1 MFKATRRPLSS
12 TKAAAGRSRGGYM
25 KSEESSEQHERD
37 VAHLASLGY
46 KQQLTR
52 ALGLWSNF
60 AIGFT
65 YLSPLVGVYA
75 LFAYGLGVGGP
86 AMFWSMPIV
95 LAGQFLVVLT
105 FSEVASQYPL
115 AGGIYQWA
123 KRLVGERYAWL
134 AGWMY
139 TWALLITVASVAFSA
154 NPYAAQLFGYVND
167 SKSTVVTAIVIIMI
181 GAVINL
187 TGVRRLAVVANAG
200 FIAEIVGTVVFGA
213 WFLIHDHLHGLGAL
227 FHSYGAGGGNYTGAF
242 LAAALFSVWI
252 FYGFEACGDVA
263 EEVKDPSRKVPRAM
277 RMTLLM
283 GGIVSAFVTIAFILA
298 TPNFGAVISGKDPNP
313 IGTVFNEALGGF
325 GTKVALVFVLTAF
338 VSCTLAIQAAATR
351 LVFSYARDGMI
362 IGRKTLSRVSPR
374 FHMPPGAVAV
384 ATVIPA
390 AICFLPSA
398 TVARII
404 TFSVVGIYIGF
415 QSVVVASLVGRAK
428 GWKPAGAFTLGR
440 WGLPVNIVAL
450 VYGVGTM
457 VILSIKTPPNG
468 PGFFNRWLVPISVG
482 IVFAVGLLYM
492 GIFRPRPQISED
504 ARADVME
511 HELVRREEILTARPD
526 FLHHEAPAGGGE

>member
-1 MFKATRRPLSS
+1 MKES
-12 TKAAAGRSRGGYM
+12 TTDD
-25 KSEESSEQHERD
+25 QHQRD

-95 LAGQFLVVLT
+95 MVGQFFVVLT

-154 NPYAAQLFGYVND
+154 NPYAAQLFGYANT
-167 SKSTVVTAIVIIMI
+167 STSTIISAIVIICI
-181 GAVINL
+181 GAVVNL
-187 TGVRRLAVVANAG
+187 AGIRRLAFVANLG
-200 FIAEIVGTVVFGA
+200 FAAEIIGTVVFGA
-213 WFLIHDHLHGLGAL
+213 WFLIHDRHQSLGVL
-227 FHSYGAGGGNYTGAF
+227 FHSFGAGSGNYTGAF

-283 GGIVSAFVTIAFILA
+283 GGLVSAFVTLSFILA
-298 TPNFGAVISGKDPNP
+298 TPNFKDVISGKDANP
-313 IGTVFNEALGGF
+313 IGTIFVQGLGGF
-325 GTKVALVFVLTAF
+325 GTKIALIFVLTAF
-338 VSCTLAIQAAATR
+338 ISCTLAIQAAATR

-362 IGRKTLSRVSPR
+362 VGHRSLSKVSPR

-384 ATVIPA
+384 ATIIPA
-390 AICFLPSA
+390 IICFLPSA

-415 QSVVVASLVGRAK
+415 QSVVVASLYGRAK
-428 GWKPAGAFTLGR
+428 GWKPAGSFQLKR

-450 VYGVGTM
+450 VYGVATI
-457 VILSIKTPPNG
+457 VVLSIKTPPNG
-468 PGFFNRWLVPISVG
+468 PGFVNRWLVPISVG
-482 IVFAVGLLYM
+482 VVLAIGIVYLLV
-492 GIFRPRPQISED
+492 FRPKPHVRDD
-504 ARADVME
+504 AQADAME
-511 HELVRREEILTARPD
+511 RELVVHEEILTRRPE
-526 FLHHEAPAGGGE
+526 FGSSVGN

>member
-1 MFKATRRPLSS
+1 MSNEASS
-12 TKAAAGRSRGGYM
+12 
-25 KSEESSEQHERD
+25 QHERD

-75 LFAYGLGVGGP
+75 LFAYGLATGGP
-86 AMFWSMPIV
+86 VMFWSMPIV
-95 LAGQFLVVLT
+95 VAGQYLVMLT
-105 FSEVASQYPL
+105 FSEVSSQYPL

-123 KRLVGERYAWL
+123 KRLVGERYAWMS
-134 AGWMY
+134 GWMY

-154 NPYAAQLFGYVND
+154 NPYASQLFGYANT
-167 SKSTVVTAIVIIMI
+167 STSTIITAIVIIAL
-181 GAVINL
+181 GAVVNL

-200 FIAEIVGTVVFGA
+200 FVAEIVGTVVFGA
-213 WFLIHDHLHGLGAL
+213 WFLIHDRHHGLGVL
-227 FHSYGAGGGNYTGAF
+227 FHTYGAGAGNYTGAF

-283 GGIVSAFVTIAFILA
+283 GGAVSAFVTISFLLA
-298 TPNFGAVISGKDPNP
+298 TPNFKNVISGKDANP
-313 IGTVFNEALGGF
+313 IGTIFTQALGGF

-362 IGRKTLSRVSPR
+362 VGHKTLSKVSPR

-390 AICFLPSA
+390 VICFLPSA
-398 TVARII
+398 TVARIV
-404 TFSVVGIYIGF
+404 TFAVIGIYIGF
-415 QSVVVASLVGRAK
+415 QSVVLASLIGRAK
-428 GWKPAGAFTLGR
+428 GWKPSGAFTLKG
-440 WGLPVNIVAL
+440 WGVWINFVAL
-450 VYGVGTM
+450 LYGVSTM

-468 PGFFNRWLVPISVG
+468 PGFFNRWLVPISVAIIFVLG
-482 IVFAVGLLYM
+482 ILYLL
-492 GIFRPRPQISED
+492 ILRPKPHIADD
-504 ARADVME
+504 AQADAMDR
-511 HELVRREEILTARPD
+511 ELALREGILTERPG
-526 FLHHEAPAGGGE
+526 LPHHGAEIVPPEV

>member
-1 MFKATRRPLSS
+1 METS
-12 TKAAAGRSRGGYM
+12 G
-25 KSEESSEQHERD
+25 SSEQHERD

-75 LFAYGLGVGGP
+75 LFSYGLGVGGP

-95 LAGQFLVVLT
+95 MAGQFLVVLT
-105 FSEVASQYPL
+105 FSEVSSQYPL

-154 NPYAAQLFGYVND
+154 NPYASQLFGFTNN
-167 SKSTVVTAIVIIMI
+167 TATTIATALVIICL
-181 GAVINL
+181 GAVVNL
-187 TGVRRLAVVANAG
+187 TGVRRLAVVANMG
-200 FIAEIVGTVVFGA
+200 FVAEIIGTVVFGA
-213 WFLIHDHLHGLGAL
+213 WFLIDDRHHGLGVL
-227 FHSYGAGGGNYTGAF
+227 FHSYGAGSGDYLGAF

-283 GGIVSAFVTIAFILA
+283 GGAVSAFVTLSFILA
-298 TPNFGAVISGKDPNP
+298 TPNFGDVISGKDANP
-313 IGTVFNEALGGF
+313 IAVIFSQSLGSV
-325 GTKVALVFVLTAF
+325 GTKIALIFVLTAF

-362 IGRKTLSRVSPR
+362 VGNKALSRVSPR

-390 AICFLPSA
+390 LICFLPSA

-404 TFSVVGIYIGF
+404 TFSVVGIYMGF
-415 QSVVVASLVGRAK
+415 QSVVLASLIGRAK
-428 GWKPAGAFTLGR
+428 GWKPSGAFRLKG
-440 WGLPVNIVAL
+440 WGVWVNFVAL
-450 VYGVGTM
+450 VYGVSTM

-468 PGFFNRWLVPISVG
+468 PGFVNRWLVPISVG
-482 IVFAVGLLYM
+482 IVLAIGVAYLL
-492 GIFRPRPQISED
+492 IFRPKPHVRED
-504 ARADVME
+504 ARAEAME
-511 HELVRREEILTARPD
+511 HELLVREEILTQRPD
-526 FLHHEAPAGGGE
+526 FTHREAPRVPTESDSSTD

>member
-1 MFKATRRPLSS
+1 M
-12 TKAAAGRSRGGYM
+12 
-25 KSEESSEQHERD
+25 ESSEANEQHQRD

-52 ALGLWSNF
+52 GLNLWSNF

-75 LFAYGLGVGGP
+75 LFSYGLGMGGP
-86 AMFWSMPIV
+86 AMIWTMPIV
-95 LAGQFLVVLT
+95 IAGQFLVVLT

-139 TWALLITVASVAFSA
+139 TWALLITIASVAFSA
-154 NPYAAQLFGYVND
+154 NPYASQLFGYTNNTA
-167 SKSTVVTAIVIIMI
+167 STIIAALVIIAL
-181 GAVINL
+181 GAVVNL
-187 TGVRRLAVVANAG
+187 TGVRRLAVVANIG
-200 FIAEIVGTVVFGA
+200 FIAEIFGTIVFGA
-213 WFLIHDHLHGLGAL
+213 WFLIHGTHHGLGVL
-227 FHSYGAGGGNYTGAF
+227 FHSYGAGGDNYLGAF

-283 GGIVSAFVTIAFILA
+283 GGGVSAFVTLSFILA
-298 TPNFGAVISGKDPNP
+298 TPNFQDVISGKNPDP
-313 IGTVFNEALGGF
+313 IGTVFANNLGSF

-338 VSCTLAIQAAATR
+338 ISCTLAIQAAASR

-362 IGRKTLSRVSPR
+362 VGHRSLSRVSPR

-384 ATVIPA
+384 AVVIPA
-390 AICFLPSA
+390 LICFLPSA
-398 TVARII
+398 TIARII
-404 TFSVVGIYIGF
+404 TFSVVGIYVGF
-415 QSVVVASLVGRAK
+415 QSVVLASLIGRSK
-428 GWKPAGAFTLGR
+428 GWKPAGAFTLKG
-440 WGLPVNIVAL
+440 WGPVVNVAAL
-450 VYGVGTM
+450 IYGVSTM
-457 VILSIKTPPNG
+457 VILSIKTPPSG

-482 IVFAVGLLYM
+482 IVFLVGLLYLL
-492 GIFRPRPQISED
+492 ILRPEPKVRED
-504 ARADVME
+504 AQADAME
-511 HELVRREEILTARPD
+511 HEMAMREEILTERPL
-526 FLHHEAPAGGGE
+526 FPGGDETNS

>member
-1 MFKATRRPLSS
+1 MDNT
-12 TKAAAGRSRGGYM
+12 
-25 KSEESSEQHERD
+25 ESSDQHQRD

-95 LAGQFLVVLT
+95 MAGQFLVVLT
-105 FSEVASQYPL
+105 FSEVSSQYPL

-154 NPYAAQLFGYVND
+154 NPYASQLFGYTND
-167 SKSTVVTAIVIIMI
+167 TASTIITSLVIILL
-181 GAVINL
+181 GAVVNL
-187 TGVRRLAVVANAG
+187 TGVRRLAVVANLG
-200 FIAEIVGTVVFGA
+200 FVAEIIGTVVFGA
-213 WFLIHDHLHGLGAL
+213 WFLIHSRHHGLGVL
-227 FHSYGAGGGNYTGAF
+227 FKTFGAGSGNYTGAF

-283 GGIVSAFVTIAFILA
+283 GGAVSAFVTLAFILA
-298 TPNFGAVISGKDPNP
+298 TPDIPAVISGKDPNP
-313 IGTVFNEALGGF
+313 IGTVFNEALGSF

-338 VSCTLAIQAAATR
+338 ISCTLAIQAAATR

-362 IGRKTLSRVSPR
+362 VGAKSLSKVSPR
-374 FHMPPGAVAV
+374 FHMPPGAVGVAV
-384 ATVIPA
+384 VIPA
-390 AICFLPSA
+390 LICFLPSA

-415 QSVVVASLVGRAK
+415 QSVVLASLIGRAR
-428 GWKPAGAFTLGR
+428 GWKPAGAFQLKK
-440 WGLPVNIVAL
+440 WGLPVNIAAL
-450 VYGVGTM
+450 IYGVATI
-457 VILSIKTPPNG
+457 VILSIKTPPSG

-482 IVFAVGLLYM
+482 IVAAIGVAYLM
-492 GIFRPRPQISED
+492 IMRPRPHVSED
-504 ARADVME
+504 ALADAASR
-511 HELVRREEILTARPD
+511 ELLHREEVLTQRPD
-526 FLHHEAPAGGGE
+526 FVHRDGQ